1 MIINTVL
8 KRSGLLVAVAT
19 LYISVFGTVNA
30 AVTFE
35 IITGNSFIGQTTG
48 PLGDPYWEGAP
59 NDAPLTDFF
68 DPATTGLNTIGS
80 TGLFLAYDNLINFN
94 FQFQSFGLGSTVYDN
109 PAVFGDN
116 VISSLTREAEII
128 GFGDGVTGTVQTLVG
143 TNNVVTQN
151 PNNTY
156 SYTGLT
162 TEDAL
167 YNYTTSSINAYLI
180 SAGEDPSTIFGSGV
194 SGVGIFD
201 GGINGPIDPLRV
213 VAQFNYLAGEVGPL
227 WTAIGIEFF
236 QTTATAKDPTMFDD
250 FEGLG
255 YYSFVSYDAGASPV
269 PVPAALPLLMSGLLG
284 LFGIR
289 RLRSNS

>member
-1 MIINTVL
+1 MIINTAL
-8 KRSGLLVAVAT
+8 KRCGLLVAVTT
-19 LYISVFGTVNA
+19 LCVSVVGTVNA
-30 AVTFE
+30 AVTYE
-35 IITGNSFIGQTTG
+35 IITGNSFVGQTTG
-48 PLGDPYWEGAP
+48 PVGDPYWEGVP

-68 DPATTGLNTIGS
+68 DPASTGLNTIGS
-80 TGLFLAYDNLINFN
+80 TGLFLGYDSLATLN
-94 FQFQSFGLGSTVYDN
+94 FQFQSFGIGTTVYAN
-109 PAVFGDN
+109 SFVIGDN
-116 VISSLTREAEII
+116 LVTSVTRNSETI
-128 GFGDGVTGTVQTLVG
+128 GFGDGVSAETQTLVG
-143 TNNVVTQN
+143 TNNVVTVN
-151 PNNTY
+151 SDNTY
-156 SYTGLT
+156 SYTNLT
-162 TEDAL
+162 TEDANF
-167 YNYTTSSINAYLI
+167 NYTSSTLNAYSI
-180 SAGEDPSTIFGSGV
+180 AAGQDPAAIFGSGV
-194 SGVGIFD
+194 SGDGIFD